1 MKTAKE
7 FFKNNMTVFLIALVI
22 FVLSISAG
30 TVVSLRLGPDDTGE
44 LKEYIVPYLENDII
58 SKISFADIFKTSA
71 QNHLKFI
78 ITAAVGAV
86 NLYTLPLFLF
96 AFVLKGYQLGFTI
109 GFISDNF
116 GPKGIAVALS
126 SVIVFYLLSMPVY
139 FLLFTIETNYVLKK
153 SKLYNGSKGK
163 NNIFPYFIFLLIIY
177 FFLCVFSL
185 VESVLT
191 PLIISFIN

>member
-7 FFKNNMTVFLIALVI
+7 FLKNNMTVFLIALII
-22 FVLSISAG
+22 FVLSITLGAI
-30 TVVSLRLGPDDTGE
+30 VSLRLSADDIQE
-44 LKEYIVPYLENDII
+44 LKEYIVPYLEDDII
-58 SKISFADIFKTSA
+58 SKISFSDIFKTSA

-86 NLYTLPLFLF
+86 SLYTLPLFIF
-96 AFVLKGYQLGFTI
+96 AFAIKGYQLGFTI

-116 GPKGIAVALS
+116 GPKGIALALS
-126 SVIVFYLLSMPVY
+126 SVIVFYLLSVPIY
-139 FLLFTIETNYVLKK
+139 FLTFMIETTYVLKK

-163 NNIFPYFIFLLIIY
+163 NSIFPYFIFLLIIY
-177 FFLCVFSL
+177 FFLCVFGL

>member
-7 FFKNNMTVFLIALVI
+7 FLKNNMTAFLIALII
-22 FVLSISAG
+22 FVLSISMGA
-30 TVVSLRLGPDDTGE
+30 VISVRLGIDETEE
-44 LKEYIVPYLENDII
+44 LKEYIVPYLEDDII
-58 SKISFADIFKTSA
+58 SKISFSDIFTTSA

-86 NLYTLPLFLF
+86 SLYTLPLFLF
-96 AFVLKGYQLGFTI
+96 AFALKGYQLGFTI

-116 GPKGIAVALS
+116 GPKGIALALS
-126 SVIVFYLLSMPVY
+126 SVIVFYLLSVPVY
-139 FLLFTIETNYVLKK
+139 FILFMIETNYVLKK
-153 SKLYNGSKGK
+153 SRICNGSKGK

-177 FFLCVFSL
+177 FFLCISSL
-185 VESVLT
+185 AESVLT

>member
-7 FFKNNMTVFLIALVI
+7 FLKNNMTVFLIALII
-22 FVLSISAG
+22 FVLSISIGA
-30 TVVSLRLGPDDTGE
+30 VVSLRLSADDAGE
-44 LKEYIVPYLENDII
+44 LKEYIVPYLEDNII
-58 SKISFADIFKTSA
+58 SKISFSDIFKTSA

-86 NLYTLPLFLF
+86 SLYTLPLFLF
-96 AFVLKGYQLGFTI
+96 AFALKGYQLGFTI

-116 GPKGIAVALS
+116 GPKGIALALS
-126 SVIVFYLLSMPVY
+126 SVIVFYLLSVPMY
-139 FLLFTIETNYVLKK
+139 FLVFMVETNYVLKK

-163 NNIFPYFIFLLIIY
+163 NSIFPYFIFLLIIY
-177 FFLCVFSL
+177 FFLCVSGL